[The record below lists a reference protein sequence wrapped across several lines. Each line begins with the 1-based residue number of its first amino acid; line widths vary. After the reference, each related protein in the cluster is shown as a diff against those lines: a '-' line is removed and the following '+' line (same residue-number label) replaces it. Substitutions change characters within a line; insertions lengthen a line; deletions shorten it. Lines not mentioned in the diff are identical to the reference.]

1 MKITKHMLENIIREE
16 LSNVIKEQDSA
27 GLIDAI
33 AKYNTGVAKASTLRL
48 EDFKG
53 QKITAIAKMAIELEQ
68 KTNLALEDKNLKDL
82 VVLFQTAKKLDNAI
96 LQRNGNVV
104 PNFEDVYKQLVGDV
118 SVGEKI
124 EQSIKNLDPA
134 AIKGAESGRD
144 FMENKMNVLR
154 GINNLAMN
162 AMKKGNQRGF
172 DNFQAHFNK
181 AKAMASQSELD
192 KSGYM
197 QFAEYAEKEPNQ

>member
-1 MKITKHMLENIIREE
+1 MLENIIREE
-16 LSNVIKEQDSA
+16 LHNVIKEQDSA
-27 GLIDAI
+27 GLMDAI

-68 KTNLALEDKNLKDL
+68 KTNFALEDKNLKDL
-82 VVLFQTAKKLDNAI
+82 VALFQTAKKLDNAI

-104 PNFEDVYKQLVGDV
+104 PNFEDAYKQLVGDV
-118 SVGEKI
+118 SVGEKL

-144 FMENKMNVLR
+144 FMDNKTQVLR
-154 GINNLAMN
+154 GIMRLASN

-181 AKAMASQSELD
+181 AKAMTTQSELD
-192 KSGYM
+192 DSGYM